1 MKTSS
6 KKYKGD
12 LDCECS
18 DISVI
23 SKLNSEERYCRCT
36 IGNKTLRVKGLNV
49 GYVNQGIARYV
60 FADRKALDK
69 EIDRYFNDP
78 YSKEWDIS

>member
-6 KKYKGD
+6 KKYKGV

-18 DISVI
+18 DISFQL
-23 SKLNSEERYCRCT
+23 SAERYCRCT